1 VIFDI
6 LDEGDEGYEGY
17 EGCVAKLKVS
27 RKGYGHTLM
36 SNQLCLFL
44 AYRGYV
50 EHDGKA
56 DLGD

>member
-6 LDEGDEGYEGY
+6 LDEGDEGY